1 MRFQLDIPRPM
12 SCSDGAVGMV
22 VGKLKINICQIKITR
37 LSPRGQAMMVPGL
50 DDPVHPGAIREIPD

>member
-1 MRFQLDIPRPM
+1 MRFPFDTLRPM

-37 LSPRGQAMMVPGL
+37 LSSRGQAMMVPGL
-50 DDPVHPGAIREIPD
+50 DDPVHPGVIREIQD